1 MRSLTPLMLDTISIL
16 YIYMGTE
23 VEKIPSY
30 AGYEDVVR
38 RKITRRG
45 EEEGRKST
53 LASSHVY

>member
-1 MRSLTPLMLDTISIL
+1 MLDTISIL

-38 RKITRRG
+38 RKMTRRG